1 MARKY
6 FKNSTEKEY
15 YRQRKNIINR
25 NYRAR
30 KAGKP
35 EIALPA
41 IPKKITQGSIN
52 RLEKSV
58 ASHEKKAKKKKA
70 TRKSKPA
77 QVKTISIM
85 DILNDSIYEL
95 LDWAVNQITDIEIKT
110 QFRLIVAQVKEKIR
124 RADADTQKE
133 YLQNYSKLQKEF
145 EAVINK
151 YKDTNNV
158 VGLSKLAN
166 ALNRMFNTE
175 IKIKVDHNT
184 LLNTAT
190 GEVEDI

>member
-35 EIALPA
+35 EIALPK

-52 RLEKSV
+52 KLQKSV
-58 ASHEKKAKKKKA
+58 ESHEKKAKRKKA
-70 TRKSKPA
+70 TRKNKPA
-77 QVKTISIM
+77 RVKPISIM

-175 IKIKVDHNT
+175 IKIKIDHNT